1 MLLIVSEGNC
11 GFDCYNFQRDGE
23 YQKKSVEKKIFY
35 LKKYFGNEFPFE
47 ILFFST
53 QGRSK

>member
-11 GFDCYNFQRDGE
+11 GFYCYNFQRDGE

-35 LKKYFGNEFPFE
+35 LKKYFGNRVPFE

-53 QGRSK
+53 QERSK